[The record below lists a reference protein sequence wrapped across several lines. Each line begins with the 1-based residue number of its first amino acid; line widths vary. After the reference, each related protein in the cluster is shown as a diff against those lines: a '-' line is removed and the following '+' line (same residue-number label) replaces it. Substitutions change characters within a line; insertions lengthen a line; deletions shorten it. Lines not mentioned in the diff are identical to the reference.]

1 MGILQ
6 RFKDIMSSNINA
18 LLDKAEDPEKMVDQ
32 TLRNLN
38 SDLAKV
44 KAETAGVMA
53 DEQKAKR
60 NLDEVNQEIARMQQ
74 YAEKAVMAGND
85 ADATRFLAEKN
96 KLVAKQ
102 ASLQQIYDV
111 AAANAMKMRQMHD
124 KLVTDIAELESRRD
138 LIKSKVKLAKA
149 QQHINQATS
158 KIDSQSGFAAF
169 QRIEDKADAMLDMA
183 QAEAQLNATSASSE
197 VDNLT
202 AKYDASPDMAVQD
215 ELAALKAKLGQ
226 TSAE

>member
-18 LLDKAEDPEKMVDQ
+18 LLDRAEDPEKMVDQ

-44 KAETAGVMA
+44 KSETASVMA
-53 DEQKAKR
+53 DEAKAKR
-60 NLDEVNQEIARMQQ
+60 NLDEVNAEIAKMQG
-74 YAEKAVMAGND
+74 YAEKAVLAGND

-102 ASLQQIYDV
+102 AQLQQIYDV

-158 KIDSQSGFAAF
+158 KIDTQSGFAAF

-197 VDNLT
+197 VDSLT

-215 ELAALKAKLGQ
+215 ELAALKAKLGT

>member
-1 MGILQ
+1 
-6 RFKDIMSSNINA
+6 
-18 LLDKAEDPEKMVDQ
+18 
-32 TLRNLN
+32 
-38 SDLAKV
+38 
-44 KAETAGVMA
+44 
-53 DEQKAKR
+53 
-60 NLDEVNQEIARMQQ
+60 
-74 YAEKAVMAGND
+74 
-85 ADATRFLAEKN
+85 
-96 KLVAKQ
+96 
-102 ASLQQIYDV
+102 
-111 AAANAMKMRQMHD
+111 MKMRQMHD

-158 KIDSQSGFAAF
+158 KIDTQSGFAAF

-197 VDNLT
+197 VDSLT

-215 ELAALKAKLGQ
+215 ELAALKAKLGT